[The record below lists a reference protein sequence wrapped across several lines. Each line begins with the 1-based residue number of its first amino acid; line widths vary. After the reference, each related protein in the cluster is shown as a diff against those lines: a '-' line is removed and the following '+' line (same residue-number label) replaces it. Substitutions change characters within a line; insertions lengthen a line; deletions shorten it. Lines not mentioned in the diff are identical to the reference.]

1 MSCPER
7 SAMMQGTRLCWPLA
21 ALVVL
26 PDCVAL
32 SSPTL
37 AATPACPCAAR
48 AIVLGV
54 DGAGG
59 FEAASRTLRD
69 TVAKDNLPL
78 EVQSFHWTH
87 GYCRIVSDQMHA
99 SHVRR
104 EGRRL
109 ADLVLRCRAESPDRP
124 IYLVGH
130 SAGCGVVL
138 TAAES
143 LPPDTVERVVLL
155 APAVSVKHD
164 LRPALACARLGIDVF
179 YSAHDWV
186 CLGLGVLVAGTT
198 DRCWTLAAGKVGFR
212 PIVHGPEDESLLT
225 KLRQYPWDPSLS
237 WTGHK
242 GGHYGPYQPGFLRV
256 FVLPLLD
263 PHGDAARVE
272 CGRK

>member
-1 MSCPER
+1 
-7 SAMMQGTRLCWPLA
+7 MMQQARLCWPLA
-21 ALVVL
+21 ALLLL
-26 PDCVAL
+26 PADAV
-32 SSPTL
+32 SRSPT
-37 AATPACPCAAR
+37 PASPVCPCAAGG
-48 AIVLGV
+48 IVLAV

-59 FEAASRTLRD
+59 FEASSRTLRQ
-69 TVAKDNLPL
+69 TVLQDKLPL
-78 EVQSFHWTH
+78 EVHSFHWTH

-104 EGRRL
+104 EGQRL
-109 ADLVLRCRAESPDRP
+109 ADLVLRCREEAPNRP

-143 LPPDTVERVVLL
+143 LPPGSVERVVLL

-164 LRPALACARLGIDVF
+164 LRPTLACACRGIDVF
-179 YSAHDWV
+179 YSHHDWV
-186 CLGLGVLVAGTT
+186 YLGIGVLLAGTT
-198 DRCWTLAAGKVGFR
+198 DHCWTLAAGKVGFR
-212 PIVHGPEDESLLT
+212 PVARGPEDEALFA

-242 GGHYGPYQPGFLRV
+242 GGHYGPYQPGFLRT

-263 PHGDAARVE
+263 PALETPSLQVV
-272 CGRK
+272 